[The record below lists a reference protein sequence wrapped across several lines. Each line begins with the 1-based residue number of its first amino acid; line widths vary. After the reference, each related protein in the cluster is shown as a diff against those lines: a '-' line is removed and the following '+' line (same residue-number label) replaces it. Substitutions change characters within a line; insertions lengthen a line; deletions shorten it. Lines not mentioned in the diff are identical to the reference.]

1 MNGAATTIL
10 LVEDDPNDVFLI
22 RRALQRGEIPHALH
36 VVGDGTA
43 ARAYLE
49 GREPFADRTRHPLP
63 AVVLL
68 DLWLPRESG
77 HQVLAWVR
85 EQPGLRRVPVVILT
99 SSDDPRDVNRAYDRG
114 VNSYLVKP
122 PTSAALRDLMRAVT
136 EYWGELNWKP
146 DLVDG

>member
-1 MNGAATTIL
+1 
-10 LVEDDPNDVFLI
+10 
-22 RRALQRGEIPHALH
+22 
-36 VVGDGTA
+36 
-43 ARAYLE
+43 
-49 GREPFADRTRHPLP
+49 
-63 AVVLL
+63 VVLL

-122 PTSAALRDLMRAVT
+122 PSSVTLRDLMRAVAQ
-136 EYWGELNWKP
+136 YWGDLNRRP